1 MHLGGGA
8 VPIYGTFVF
17 SCVKLLRNR
26 TAVNGLRASLL
37 AAARDGRP
45 TLTGEAWIRSFTNSS
60 LLAPLPSTRPQVRG
74 DRMSRFLTV
83 VILGCLLSS
92 PSAAQVKEIR
102 RVLIFNEFGISSPA
116 VVLIDQ
122 QIRAA
127 MDNTPYQIELYSEYL
142 ETALFPDQT
151 SQQEFR
157 QWYLHKYRARK
168 PDVIVAVGPSPI
180 RFMAEVHQKF
190 FAGVP
195 VVLCASSEELA
206 GNPKLDSSFTGI
218 WEVIKPSKTIDLV
231 LKLQPE
237 TSHLFV
243 VGGTAPY
250 DKYVESVVSRDL
262 VPYGGRL
269 DITYLTN
276 LDMPT
281 LLDRLKVLPKHS
293 FVLLTAFAEDAAGHR
308 FILAT
313 QAAPMVAA
321 AANAPVFSLADT
333 VLGHGEVGGYVI
345 SFVAQG
351 ELVGKI
357 VSRIING
364 EKPEQIP
371 IFKGVNAY
379 TFDWRALRKWGI
391 DETKLPPGSI
401 ILHRQPSFWELYKYY
416 VWGALS
422 LIVAEGLLIL
432 ALFWQRARRRKVEE
446 SLRISA
452 TRLREAQGIAHC
464 GSWEWDFATDEIH
477 WSDEMYRILGLR
489 PKSVAPDQR
498 LLQAD
503 NMPDRTA
510 KLEEA
515 LQTRQLYCLEHTIVR
530 PDGETRIVIE
540 LGQPKYDSRGK
551 PVSVIG
557 TLLDITER
565 RQAEQRLRESEQR
578 FRTMADG
585 APVMMWV
592 SGVDKRCT
600 DFNRGWLEFT
610 GCPMEQQIGDGW
622 ADGVYPDDLEQCL
635 ATYVEAF
642 DARRPFTMEYRL
654 IRYDGEYR
662 WITDT
667 GTPRFLLDG
676 TFAGYIGCCM
686 DINDQKMAELARREV
701 AGRLMNAQEAERARI
716 ARELHDSI
724 GQSIALLTMQ
734 MPVSGEPAVAE
745 HLDTR
750 HLSLGDMKD
759 KLKALG
765 MQVSRL
771 SHQIH
776 SSELEYLGLQRA
788 IEELCREFSG
798 QYAIHMDCSCVGVP
812 RKMDGA
818 VTLAL
823 FRVTQEALHNIAK
836 HSQAK
841 TVHVSLTAD
850 GAYVVL
856 IIRDDGIGFRTD
868 LSNDQ
873 PGLGLISMRERVHLI
888 GGDFAISSSPG
899 AGTAISAK
907 VPLPA
912 TITRAVEPSN
922 GHV

>member
-1 MHLGGGA
+1 M
-8 VPIYGTFVF
+8 
-17 SCVKLLRNR
+17 
-26 TAVNGLRASLL
+26 
-37 AAARDGRP
+37 
-45 TLTGEAWIRSFTNSS
+45 IR
-60 LLAPLPSTRPQVRG
+60 L
-74 DRMSRFLTV
+74 LTV
-83 VILGCLLSS
+83 AILSCLLLQTGA
-92 PSAAQVKEIR
+92 AAQVKDVR
-102 RVLIFNEFGISSPA
+102 RVLIFNELGPA
-116 VVLIDQ
+116 TPAIASIDQ
-122 QIRAA
+122 QIRAV
-127 MDNTPYQIELYSEYL
+127 METSPYEIEVYREFL
-142 ETALFPDQT
+142 ETALFPDQDM
-151 SQQEFR
+151 QREF
-157 QWYLHKYRARK
+157 QHWYVHKYRTRR
-168 PDVIVAVGPSPI
+168 PDVIVAVGPAPI
-180 RFMAEVHQKF
+180 RFMTEVHQKF
-190 FAGVP
+190 FPGVP
-195 VVLCASSEELA
+195 VVFCGSSEGLA
-206 GNPKLDSSFTGI
+206 GNPGLDTSFTGI
-218 WEVIKPSKTIDLV
+218 WERIEPSKTIDV
-231 LKLQPE
+231 ALKLQPK
-237 TSHLFV
+237 TLHLFV
-243 VGGTAPY
+243 VAGIAPFDIRVDAVGRQSLPAY
-250 DKYVESVVSRDL
+250 E
-262 VPYGGRL
+262 GRL

-281 LLDRLKVLPKHS
+281 LLDRLKALPKQS
-293 FVLLTAFAEDAAGHR
+293 IVLLESFTEDVAGRH
-308 FILAT
+308 FVTAT
-313 QAAPMVAA
+313 QSAPMIVA
-321 AANAPVFSLADT
+321 AANAPVFSLADS
-333 VLGHGEVGGYVI
+333 VIGQGEVGGYVMSYAAEGAI
-345 SFVAQG
+345 A
-351 ELVGKI
+351 GKL
-357 VSRIING
+357 VSRILNG
-364 EKPEQIP
+364 ERPEQIP
-371 IFKGVNAY
+371 IVRGADTY
-379 TFDWRALRKWGI
+379 IFDWPALKRWGI
-391 DETKLPPGSI
+391 DETTLPPGSI
-401 ILHRQPSFWELYKYY
+401 VLHRQPDFWELYRYY
-416 VWGALS
+416 VLGAIF

-432 ALFWQRARRRKVEE
+432 ALFWQRARRRRVEE
-446 SLRISA
+446 SLRISE
-452 TRLREAQGIAHC
+452 TRLQEAQGIAHC
-464 GSWEWDFATDEIH
+464 GAWEWNIATDKIQ

-489 PKSVAPDQR
+489 PQSVAPDQR
-498 LLQAD
+498 LLQVD

-530 PDGETRIVIE
+530 PDGETRIVVE
-540 LGQPKYDSRGK
+540 LAQPKYDSRGK

-565 RQAEQRLRESEQR
+565 RQAEQRLWESEQR

-610 GCPMEQQIGDGW
+610 GRLIEQQVGDGW
-622 ADGVYPDDLEQCL
+622 ADGVYPDDLERCL

-654 IRYDGEYR
+654 RRYDGEHR

-667 GTPRFLLDG
+667 GTPRFLPDG
-676 TFAGYIGCCM
+676 TFSGYIGCCM

-724 GQSIALLTMQ
+724 GQSIALLTLQ

-745 HLDTR
+745 HLGTR

-776 SSELEYLGLQRA
+776 SSELEYLGLRRA
-788 IEELCREFSG
+788 IEELCREFSE
-798 QYAIHMDCSCVGVP
+798 QYAIHVNCSCVGVP
-812 RKMDGA
+812 RKLDGTVA
-818 VTLAL
+818 LAL

-841 TVHVSLTAD
+841 TVHVSLTTD
-850 GAYVVL
+850 GAYLVL

-868 LSNDQ
+868 HSNDQ

-899 AGTAISAK
+899 AGTAINAK

-922 GHV
+922 GHM

>member
-1 MHLGGGA
+1 M
-8 VPIYGTFVF
+8 
-17 SCVKLLRNR
+17 
-26 TAVNGLRASLL
+26 
-37 AAARDGRP
+37 
-45 TLTGEAWIRSFTNSS
+45 IRI
-60 LLAPLPSTRPQVRG
+60 
-74 DRMSRFLTV
+74 LTV
-83 VILGCLLSS
+83 VTLGCLLLHTGA
-92 PSAAQVKEIR
+92 AAQVKEVR
-102 RVLIFNEFGISSPA
+102 RVLIFYEYGPASPA
-116 VVLIDQ
+116 VALIDQ
-122 QIRAA
+122 QIHAA
-127 MDNTPYQIELYSEYL
+127 IDNSPYQIELYSEFL
-142 ETALFPDQT
+142 ETALFPDQAT
-151 SQQEFR
+151 QQEFE
-157 QWYLHKYRARK
+157 QWYLHKYRERK
-168 PDVIVAVGPSPI
+168 PDIIVAAGPEPI
-180 RFMAEVHQKF
+180 RFMAEAHQKF
-190 FAGVP
+190 FSGVP
-195 VVLCASSEELA
+195 VVICGSSEELA
-206 GNPKLDSSFTGI
+206 GKPKLDSSFTGI
-218 WEVIKPSKTIDLV
+218 WEDIEPAKTIDAALN
-231 LKLQPE
+231 LHPA

-243 VGGTAPY
+243 VGGTAAFDISEQAIVRHDLHPY
-250 DKYVESVVSRDL
+250 E
-262 VPYGGRL
+262 GRL
-269 DITYLTN
+269 EIVYLTN

-281 LLDRLKVLPKHS
+281 LLDRLRSLPKQS
-293 FVLLTAFAEDAAGHR
+293 IVLYTALHKDAAGHS
-308 FILAT
+308 FISAT
-313 QAAPMVAA
+313 QSAPMVAA
-321 AANAPVFSLADT
+321 AANAPVFSLAD
-333 VLGHGEVGGYVI
+333 VVVGQGEVGGYVR
-345 SFVAQG
+345 SYAAEGAVA
-351 ELVGKI
+351 GKI
-357 VSRIING
+357 VSRILNG

-371 IFKGVNAY
+371 IIRGADTY
-379 TFDWRALRKWGI
+379 IFDWPALKRWGI

-401 ILHRQPSFWELYKYY
+401 ILHRQPSFWELYRYY
-416 VWGALS
+416 VLGAIF

-432 ALFWQRARRRKVEE
+432 ALFWQRARRRRVEE
-446 SLRISA
+446 SLRISE
-452 TRLREAQGIAHC
+452 TRLQEAQGIAHC
-464 GSWEWDFATDEIH
+464 GAWEWNIATDEIH

-610 GCPMEQQIGDGW
+610 GRRIEQQVGDGW

-788 IEELCREFSG
+788 IEELCGEFSE

>member
-1 MHLGGGA
+1 M
-8 VPIYGTFVF
+8 
-17 SCVKLLRNR
+17 
-26 TAVNGLRASLL
+26 
-37 AAARDGRP
+37 
-45 TLTGEAWIRSFTNSS
+45 IRI
-60 LLAPLPSTRPQVRG
+60 
-74 DRMSRFLTV
+74 LTV
-83 VILGCLLSS
+83 VTLGCLLLHTGG
-92 PSAAQVKEIR
+92 AAQVKQVR
-102 RVLIFNEFGISSPA
+102 RVLIFYEYGPASPA
-116 VVLIDQ
+116 VALIDQ
-122 QIRAA
+122 QIHAA
-127 MDNTPYQIELYSEYL
+127 IDNSPYQIELYSEFL
-142 ETALFPDQT
+142 ETALFPDQAT
-151 SQQEFR
+151 QQEFE
-157 QWYLHKYRARK
+157 QWYLHKYRERK
-168 PDVIVAVGPSPI
+168 PDIIVAAGPEPI
-180 RFMAEVHQKF
+180 RFMAEAHQKF
-190 FAGVP
+190 FSGVP
-195 VVLCASSEELA
+195 VVICGSSEELA
-206 GNPKLDSSFTGI
+206 GKPKLDSSFTGI
-218 WEVIKPSKTIDLV
+218 WEDIEPAKTIDTALN
-231 LKLQPE
+231 LHPA
-237 TSHLFV
+237 TAHLFV
-243 VGGTAPY
+243 VGGTAAFDISEQAIVRHDLHPY
-250 DKYVESVVSRDL
+250 E
-262 VPYGGRL
+262 GRL
-269 DITYLTN
+269 EIVYLTN

-281 LLDRLKVLPKHS
+281 LLDRLRSLPKQS
-293 FVLLTAFAEDAAGHR
+293 IVLYTALHKDAAGHS
-308 FILAT
+308 FISAT
-313 QAAPMVAA
+313 QSAPMVAA
-321 AANAPVFSLADT
+321 AANAPVFSLADVT
-333 VLGHGEVGGYVI
+333 VGHGEVGGYVM
-345 SFVAQG
+345 SYAAEGAVA
-351 ELVGKI
+351 GKI
-357 VSRIING
+357 VSRILNG
-364 EKPEQIP
+364 ERPEQIP
-371 IFKGVNAY
+371 IVRGADTY
-379 TFDWRALRKWGI
+379 IFDWPALKRWGI

-416 VWGALS
+416 VWGAIS

-432 ALFWQRARRRKVEE
+432 ALFWQRAR
-446 SLRISA
+446 
-452 TRLREAQGIAHC
+452 
-464 GSWEWDFATDEIH
+464 
-477 WSDEMYRILGLR
+477 
-489 PKSVAPDQR
+489 
-498 LLQAD
+498 
-503 NMPDRTA
+503 
-510 KLEEA
+510 
-515 LQTRQLYCLEHTIVR
+515 
-530 PDGETRIVIE
+530 
-540 LGQPKYDSRGK
+540 
-551 PVSVIG
+551 
-557 TLLDITER
+557 R

-610 GCPMEQQIGDGW
+610 GRRIEQEIGDGW
-622 ADGVYPDDLEQCL
+622 ADGVYPDDLERCF

-654 IRYDGEYR
+654 RRYDGEYR

-667 GTPRFLLDG
+667 GTPRFLHDG
-676 TFAGYIGCCM
+676 SFVGYIGCCI
-686 DINDQKMAELARREV
+686 DINDQKMGELARREV

-724 GQSIALLTMQ
+724 GQSIALLTLQ
-734 MPVSGEPAVAE
+734 MPVSGESAVAE
-745 HLDTR
+745 HLGTR

-798 QYAIHMDCSCVGVP
+798 QYVIHMDCSCVGVP
-812 RKMDGA
+812 RKLDGA

-899 AGTAISAK
+899 AGTAINAK